1 MGSVIKLGPAQR
13 AAVKQIADTLGLPS
27 LQPGWVWLA
36 GAGPGD
42 PGLASLHTIHAITEA
57 DVILTDALASRELL
71 TLSRPDAR
79 IVDAGKRGGR
89 ASHPQAAITRQM
101 ISFARKH
108 LRVLRLKGG
117 DPFVFGRGG
126 EEALAL
132 VKAGIPFRIVPGVTA
147 GIGGIAYAGI
157 PVTHRDT
164 NQAITFVTGTSAN
177 GRAPDL
183 DWDSIA
189 RGSPT
194 IILYMARRYAGEIA
208 GRLIAAGRDPG
219 EPAAVISNA
228 SLANQTTT
236 VTTLRALG
244 EVAATADTPAILVIG
259 DNVRL
264 AAGLDWVGAMSGR
277 LLDADPLGRNLL
289 SQTA

>member
-1 MGSVIKLGPAQR
+1 
-13 AAVKQIADTLGLPS
+13 
-27 LQPGWVWLA
+27 
-36 GAGPGD
+36 
-42 PGLASLHTIHAITEA
+42 LHTIHAIAEA
-57 DVILTDALASRELL
+57 DVILTDALASPELL
-71 TLSRPDAR
+71 KLARLDAR
-79 IVDAGKRGGR
+79 IMDAGKRGGKT
-89 ASHPQAAITRQM
+89 SHPQGATTRQM
-101 ISFARKH
+101 ISFARKN

-157 PVTHRDT
+157 PATHRDT
-164 NQAITFVTGTSAN
+164 NQAITFITGTSSN

-183 DWDSIA
+183 DWQAIA

-194 IILYMARRYAGEIA
+194 LILYMARRHAGEIA
-208 GRLIAAGRDPG
+208 ARLIAAGRDPG

-228 SLANQTTT
+228 SLANQVTT
-236 VTTLRALG
+236 VTTLKALG
-244 EVAATADTPAILVIG
+244 EAACAADTPAILVIG
-259 DNVRL
+259 ENVRL
-264 AAGLDWVGAMSGR
+264 AAGLDWLGALSGR

-289 SQTA
+289 SQTG